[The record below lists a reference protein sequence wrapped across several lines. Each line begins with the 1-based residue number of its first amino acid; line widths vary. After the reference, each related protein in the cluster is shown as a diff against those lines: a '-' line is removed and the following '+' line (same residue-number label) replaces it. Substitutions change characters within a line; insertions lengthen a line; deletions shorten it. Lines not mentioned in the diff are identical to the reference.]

1 MTRRLLLAYLTIT
14 AFALVVV
21 VVPLGLTFASRER
34 ARLLFDLERDAEAVS
49 SRSEDALEGSRSP
62 DLEGVFAD
70 FDVAGG
76 RIVVVD
82 DEGLTVA
89 DSDPNTPLGRDY
101 ATRPEIAAALNGER
115 VSGMRHSETLDTD
128 LAYVAVPV
136 ASGGTVHGA
145 VRITLPS
152 SAVDD
157 RVRSTWIRLGLLSV
171 VVLATVGGVG
181 LLLATSVTRPVL
193 QLEEA
198 SKRLA
203 EGDLGARVGEIHG
216 APELV
221 ALGQQFDAT
230 AERLAVLVDGQRRFV
245 ADASHQLR
253 TPLTALRLRLET
265 LQPSADDQHRV
276 DAALAETDRLARLV
290 QSLLVLARAEA
301 AGPDLAAAD
310 LAAVA
315 RERVDTWAPVARG
328 EDVDLT
334 LDAPEEAPVRT
345 VAGGIEQILD
355 NLVSNAL
362 AAVPAGTTVAV
373 AVAPAPSGGWALTVT
388 DQGPGMSAEQ
398 RASATSRFWR
408 PPGSSGTG
416 FGLGLA
422 IVAQLARSGG
432 GEVTLDEAPE
442 GHGLQVTVTFP
453 PPHEQP

>member
-21 VVPLGLTFASRER
+21 VVPLGLPFASRER

-89 DSDPNTPLGRDY
+89 DSAPDTPLGRDY

-230 AERLAVLVDGQRRFV
+230 AERLAVLKQPGVGL
-245 ADASHQLR
+245 ALMISLI
-253 TPLTALRLRLET
+253 TALGVFPPGIYFASLTTDVKKGKGTVGRLLPGVRELAARGIVTGASGRNWAAYGDEVQ
-265 LQPSADDQHRV
+265 LPPGFADTERALLTDPQTSGGLLVACAPDTV
-276 DAALAETDRLARLV
+276 DA
-290 QSLLVLARAEA
+290 VLATFQRHGFERAA
-301 AGPDLAAAD
+301 SVG
-310 LAAVA
+310 
-315 RERVDTWAPVARG
+315 RVEARG
-328 EDVDLT
+328 KEPLDVT
-334 LDAPEEAPVRT
+334 
-345 VAGGIEQILD
+345 
-355 NLVSNAL
+355 N
-362 AAVPAGTTVAV
+362 
-373 AVAPAPSGGWALTVT
+373 
-388 DQGPGMSAEQ
+388 
-398 RASATSRFWR
+398 
-408 PPGSSGTG
+408 
-416 FGLGLA
+416 
-422 IVAQLARSGG
+422 
-432 GEVTLDEAPE
+432 
-442 GHGLQVTVTFP
+442 
-453 PPHEQP
+453 